1 MSLAMP
7 NIKTLLTKIRE
18 NDWYITAFPF
28 AFCGNEYVVVF
39 EDLREIDRGTKYF
52 AVCLTF
58 IDINNVNHILETYV
72 NAYRFNKSDEE
83 LIEFFGIVAQ
93 GRGNGNIIWKLYNA
107 LNDAT
112 PDEYRPIEERHKD
125 YVTRTIDRRENN
137 EGFCCYMA
145 RHNGKDSHGEQIYRS
160 AKNTAKTR
168 LLRESLFN
176 LLGNDKTIS
185 FYYRQ
190 ENELDDATIALSLQH
205 CSEKIFDR

>member
-7 NIKTLLTKIRE
+7 KIKTLLAKIRE
-18 NDWYITAFPF
+18 NDWYITAFSF
-28 AFCGNEYVVVF
+28 DFYGNEYVVVF

-72 NAYRFNKSDEE
+72 NAYGFNKSDEE

-93 GRGNGNIIWKLYNA
+93 GQRGGNIIWQLYNE
-107 LNDAT
+107 LNAAT
-112 PDEYRPIEERHKD
+112 PDEYHPIEERHKG
-125 YVTRTIDRRENN
+125 YVISTIDRRENN

-185 FYYRQ
+185 FCYRQ
-190 ENELDDATIALSLQH
+190 ENELDDATIALSLQ
-205 CSEKIFDR
+205 CSEKI

>member
-7 NIKTLLTKIRE
+7 NIKTLLNKIRE
-18 NDWYITAFPF
+18 NNWYITAFPF

-58 IDINNVNHILETYV
+58 IDINDENRRLETYV
-72 NAYRFNKSDEE
+72 NSYRFNKSDEE
-83 LIEFFGIVAQ
+83 LIDFFGIVAR
-93 GRGNGNIIWKLYNA
+93 GYGNGNIIWQLYYA
-107 LNDAT
+107 LNTAT
-112 PDEYRPIEERHKD
+112 PDKYHPIEERYKG
-125 YVTRTIDRRENN
+125 YVIKTIDMRENN

-145 RHNGKDSHGEQIYRS
+145 RHNGEDFHGEQIYRS

-185 FYYRQ
+185 FCYRQ
-190 ENELDDATIALSLQH
+190 ENELDDATIALSLR
-205 CSEKIFDR
+205 CSEKNF